1 MNPRSTPAAAVPGP
15 AAAATPDWGA
25 ALRRAVTQ
33 LPAPERRGRV
43 VRAVGS
49 VIQVAGLQARVGD
62 MCLFTHPAAG
72 AAPATSGQTA
82 PDAPGPGWQLQGEVI
97 GIEGEHLLVLP
108 LGELDG
114 VSTRTQVVALGRGAQ
129 VAVGD
134 GLLGQVLDG
143 FGKPLTL
150 GAKLDGAR
158 PWPLKAAPPDALSR
172 RPVSTTLPTGVR
184 AIDALLSCGVGQRLG
199 IFAPAG
205 TGKSTLLAMIA
216 QGSACDVVVLALVG
230 ERGREV
236 GEFLEEFQ
244 RLGLGPRSIVVVA
257 TSDRS
262 SAERAKAPEV
272 AMACAEHFRAQ
283 GRSVLLLM
291 DSVTRYARALREIG
305 LAAGEPPTR
314 RGYPPSVFNALPRL
328 FERAGWSDRGAITAF
343 FTVLVDDDSAG
354 DPVFEEARA
363 TLDGH
368 ILLTP
373 RLADSGHYPAI
384 DVLGSRSRVMQ
395 RIVPAGH
402 AQAARDLRE
411 LMQKLQD
418 IETLVQIGEYRSGTD
433 ALADRALAARD
444 EIHRFLRQPL
454 EEATPVTQTLE
465 RLERLLRIEP
475 PRAHGAGATGTPTH

>member
-1 MNPRSTPAAAVPGP
+1 MTLAQPQAGAAEGA
-15 AAAATPDWGA
+15 PDWAA
-25 ALRRAVTQ
+25 ALRRAASQ

-49 VIQVAGLQARVGD
+49 LIQVSGLQARVGD
-62 MCLFTHPAAG
+62 MCQFIHPG
-72 AAPATSGQTA
+72 RDTL
-82 PDAPGPGWQLQGEVI
+82 GPGGEAPWQLHGEVI
-97 GIEGEHLLVLP
+97 GIEGEQMLVLP

-114 VSTRTQVVALGRGAQ
+114 ISTRTQVLALGRGAQ
-129 VAVGD
+129 VAVGQ

-143 FGKPLTL
+143 FGRPLTS
-150 GAKLDGAR
+150 GAR
-158 PWPLKAAPPDALSR
+158 LSDTTACAIKAAPPDALRR
-172 RPVSTTLPTGVR
+172 RPVSTALPTGVR
-184 AIDALLSCGVGQRLG
+184 AIDALLTCGVGQRLG

-205 TGKSTLLAMIA
+205 TGKSTLLSMIA

-236 GEFLEEFQ
+236 GEFLDEFH

-283 GRSVLLLM
+283 GQSVLLLM

-368 ILLTP
+368 ILLSP

-395 RIVPAGH
+395 RIVAPGH

-411 LMQKLQD
+411 MLQKLQD
-418 IETLVQIGEYRSGTD
+418 IETLVQIGEYRSGAD

-444 EIHRFLRQPL
+444 GITRFLRQAL
-454 EEATPVTQTLE
+454 EDSTPAPQTLE
-465 RLERLLRIEP
+465 RLHALLRIEP
-475 PRAHGAGATGTPTH
+475 PRPNAGHAAHGPPTH

>member
-1 MNPRSTPAAAVPGP
+1 MSQALQQGTRAESA
-15 AAAATPDWGA
+15 PDWAA
-25 ALRRAVTQ
+25 ALRRAATQ

-49 VIQVAGLQARVGD
+49 LVQVSGLQARVGD
-62 MCLFTHPAAG
+62 MCQFIHPGRDSMRSEG
-72 AAPATSGQTA
+72 AAP
-82 PDAPGPGWQLQGEVI
+82 WQLHGEVI
-97 GIEGEHLLVLP
+97 GIEGEQLLVLP

-114 VSTRTQVVALGRGAQ
+114 ISTRTQVLALGRGAQ

-143 FGKPLTL
+143 FGRPLT
-150 GAKLDGAR
+150 AGAR
-158 PWPLKAAPPDALSR
+158 LDDTTPCPIKAAPPDALR
-172 RPVSTTLPTGVR
+172 RRAVSQPLATGVR
-184 AIDALLSCGVGQRLG
+184 AIDALLTCGVGQRLG

-205 TGKSTLLAMIA
+205 TGKSTLLSMIA
-216 QGSACDVVVLALVG
+216 QGSNCDVVVLALVG

-236 GEFLEEFQ
+236 GEFLEDFQ

-272 AMACAEHFRAQ
+272 AMACAEHFRAR

-343 FTVLVDDDSAG
+343 FTVLVDDDSTG

-368 ILLTP
+368 ILLSP

-384 DVLGSRSRVMQ
+384 DVLASRSRVMQ
-395 RIVPAGH
+395 RVASAQH
-402 AQAARDLRE
+402 TQAARQLRE
-411 LMQKLQD
+411 LMQKLLD
-418 IETLVQIGEYRSGTD
+418 IETLVQIGEYRSGSD
-433 ALADRALAARD
+433 PLADHALAARD
-444 EIHRFLRQPL
+444 EINRFLRQALQDP
-454 EEATPVTQTLE
+454 TPAPQTLQ
-465 RLERLLRIEP
+465 RLERLLRTEP
-475 PRAHGAGATGTPTH
+475 PRTPGAGPAGQ